1 MMRTSPELAR
11 VQDHNDLLKM
21 MRLHL
26 EAPGAVNGELALRW
40 RASLHLKLITRATNM
55 GMDLII
61 GITGHVQDHLL
72 ANRHVDLLPLGVVFP
87 FVMVMSMVMVLLAD
101 EELAELDV
109 AGEDDALG
117 LPTPVGLALA

>member
-1 MMRTSPELAR
+1 MWANEPELAR

-26 EAPGAVNGELALRW
+26 EAPRTVNSELTLRR
-40 RASLHLKLITRATNM
+40 RARLNLKRITRPTNM

-61 GITGHVQDHLL
+61 DVTGHVQDHLL
-72 ANRHVDLLPLGVVFP
+72 TNTLIFSPLGVVFP
-87 FVMVMSMVMVLLAD
+87 FATVMSIVIVLPAD
-101 EELAELDV
+101 EEMAELDV
-109 AGEDDALG
+109 AGADDALG